1 LITVSRETEETEP
14 KNLPWNLTEEEEA
27 ASTLISDILTMAAP
41 SGSEKSLITG
51 QFLEFSSS
59 SRKFRLVIQIA
70 CIQDSAHNGRLWGWE
85 DFATSCH
92 QTSLAAQIW

>member
-1 LITVSRETEETEP
+1 
-14 KNLPWNLTEEEEA
+14 LPWNLTGEEEA
-27 ASTLISDILTMAAP
+27 DSTLTSEILTMGAP
-41 SGSEKSLITG
+41 NGNEKPLITG

-59 SRKFRLVIQIA
+59 SLYSRLVIQIA

-85 DFATSCH
+85 DFAASCH